1 MAKGK
6 LRHIAI
12 SVPDKEKA
20 AKFYEKTFGFER
32 VSQSRVATRL
42 SDGVMNITL
51 LQFETGDDAGDER
64 GKDFVGLHHFGIW
77 VDDIET
83 MRRAIEANGG
93 KNHPGPTAHVPENAE
108 HKFRDPYGIVFDIST
123 HGWDGAKRVEEG

>member
-20 AKFYEKTFGFER
+20 AKFYEETFGFER

-42 SDGVMNITL
+42 SDGVMNVTL
-51 LQFETGDDAGDER
+51 LQFETEEDAGVDPDTEVMQPDEVFAA
-64 GKDFVGLHHFGIW
+64 FV
-77 VDDIET
+77 DIET
-83 MRRAIEANGG
+83 MTRAIETNGG
-93 KNHPGPTAHVPENAE
+93 KVHPGPTAHVPENAE
-108 HKFRDPYGIVFDIST
+108 HKFRDTYGIVFDIST
-123 HGWDGAKRVEEG
+123 HGWDGAKR